1 MKEFW
6 DVFNMTSFLSTSV
19 QRAGRR
25 DRENVCSSF
34 TTFFPRSNRLAG
46 KEAWELDNM
55 GSRLLIVRNVRK
67 KSISRSCSVDIISL
81 SINSEKQHNV
91 F

>member
-25 DRENVCSSF
+25 DRENLCSSF

-46 KEAWELDNM
+46 KEVWELDNM

-67 KSISRSCSVDIISL
+67 NQFHGLVASILFL